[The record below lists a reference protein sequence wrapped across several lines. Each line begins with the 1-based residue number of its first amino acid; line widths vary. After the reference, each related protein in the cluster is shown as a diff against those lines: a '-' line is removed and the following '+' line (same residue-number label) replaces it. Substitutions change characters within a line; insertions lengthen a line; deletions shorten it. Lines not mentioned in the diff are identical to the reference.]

1 MPDVA
6 LYDAIGQTYTAT
18 RRADPRIGA
27 LVAAAL
33 GGAAS
38 VVNVGAGAG
47 SYEPPQTVAAVDPSL
62 TMLRQR
68 PAGAAPGLLGSAE
81 HLPLRD
87 DCADAAMAILTIHH
101 WNDLAAGIAEMRR
114 VARDRLVF
122 LTWLPE
128 RFARF
133 WLFDEYL
140 PAAARTDSDLA
151 VPVDRLTGML
161 DRPRMQPVPIPHDCT
176 DGVAAAYWR
185 RPAAYLDPVVR
196 AGMSALAKT
205 DEQALASG
213 LARLASDLESGEWQR
228 NHADLLERDSLDVGY
243 CLITADA

>member
-1 MPDVA
+1 MQDVA
-6 LYDAIGQTYTAT
+6 LYDAIGETYTAT

-27 LVAAAL
+27 LVADAL
-33 GGAAS
+33 SGAAS
-38 VVNVGAGAG
+38 VVNIGAGAG

-68 PAGAAPGLLGSAE
+68 PAGAAPALLGEAE
-81 HLPLRD
+81 YLPLRD
-87 DCADAAMAILTIHH
+87 QCADAAMAILTIHH
-101 WNDLAAGIAEMRR
+101 WSDLAAGIAEMRR
-114 VARDRLVF
+114 VARERLVF

-128 RFARF
+128 RFATF
-133 WLFDEYL
+133 WLFEEYL
-140 PAAARTDSDLA
+140 PAAAKTDSDLA
-151 VPVDRLTGML
+151 VPVDQLTAML

-196 AGMSALAKT
+196 AGMSALART

-213 LARLASDLESGEWQR
+213 LARLASDLDSGEWQR
-228 NHADLLERDSLDVGY
+228 NHADLLERDSLDIGY
-243 CLITADA
+243 CLITANA

>member
-1 MPDVA
+1 MA
-6 LYDAIGQTYTAT
+6 LYDAIGKTYTAT
-18 RRADPRIGA
+18 RHADPSIGN
-27 LVAAAL
+27 LVATAL
-33 GGAAS
+33 GGTGT
-38 VVNVGAGAG
+38 VVNIGAGAG

-68 PAGAAPGLLGSAE
+68 PAGAAPALLGAAE

-101 WNDLAAGIAEMRR
+101 WTDLAAGIAEMRR

-122 LTWLPE
+122 LTWIPE
-128 RFARF
+128 QIAEF

-140 PAAARTDSDLA
+140 PAAAETDRELA
-151 VPVDRLTGML
+151 VPVERLTAML
-161 DRPRMQPVPIPHDCT
+161 DRPRLQPVPIPHDCA

-185 RPAAYLDPVVR
+185 RPEAYLDPVVR

-228 NHADLLERDSLDVGY
+228 NHADLLERDRLDIGY
-243 CLITADA
+243 CLVTADA

>member
-1 MPDVA
+1 MQDVA
-6 LYDAIGQTYTAT
+6 LYDVLGQTYTAT

-27 LVAAAL
+27 LVADAL
-33 GGAAS
+33 EGTAS
-38 VVNVGAGAG
+38 VVNIGAGSG

-68 PAGAAPGLLGSAE
+68 PAEAAPALLGAAE

-101 WNDLAAGIAEMRR
+101 WSDLAAGIAEMRR
-114 VARDRLVF
+114 VARERLVF
-122 LTWLPE
+122 LTWIPE
-128 RFARF
+128 RVARF

-161 DRPRMQPVPIPHDCT
+161 DRPRIQPVPIPRDCA
-176 DGVAAAYWR
+176 DGVAAAFWR

-205 DEQALASG
+205 AEHALTSG
-213 LARLASDLESGEWQR
+213 LLRLASDLESGEWQR
-228 NHADLLERDSLDVGY
+228 NHADLLERDSLDIGY
-243 CLITADA
+243 CLVTADA